1 MNLIDFFSFAGT
13 FLFAVSGALA
23 AMEKKLDVF
32 GAFVIALAT
41 AVGGGTFRDLLIR
54 EAAGGLAHEYLVFG
68 AGRCRSARK
77 SYFSKAVFQKM
88 RKSMFLFDSMGIG
101 LFTILGIERT
111 LAVGLS
117 PMAAVLMGAFSAV
130 FGGVLRD
137 ILCNEIPIIFRKEI
151 YATACIAG
159 GVLYLILESCLDQR
173 SFNMVITVCF
183 ITVIRIL
190 AVKRRWRLEFR

>member
-41 AVGGGTFRDLLIR
+41 AVGGGTFRDLLI
-54 EAAGGLAHEYLVFG
+54 GKQPVVWLTDTWYLVLV
-68 AGRCRSARK
+68 AA
-77 SYFSKAVFQKM
+77 AVPVSHIFKGSFQKM

-101 LFTILGIERT
+101 LFTILGMERT

-117 PMAAVLMGAFSAV
+117 PMAAVLMGAVSAV

>member
-1 MNLIDFFSFAGT
+1 MNLIDFFSYAGT
-13 FLFAVSGALA
+13 FLFAVSGSLA

-41 AVGGGTFRDLLIR
+41 AVGGGTFRDLLI
-54 EAAGGLAHEYLVFG
+54 GKQPVVWLTDTWYLVLV
-68 AGRCRSARK
+68 AA
-77 SYFSKAVFQKM
+77 AVPVSHIFKGSFQKL

-101 LFTILGIERT
+101 LFTILGMERT
-111 LAVGLS
+111 LAAGLS
-117 PMAAVLMGAFSAV
+117 PLAAVLMGAFSAV

-159 GVLYLILESCLDQR
+159 GVLYLILESFLDQR

>member
-1 MNLIDFFSFAGT
+1 MNLIDFFSYAGT

-41 AVGGGTFRDLLIR
+41 AVGGGTFRDLLI
-54 EAAGGLAHEYLVFG
+54 GKQPVVWLTDTWYLVLV
-68 AGRCRSARK
+68 AA
-77 SYFSKAVFQKM
+77 AVPVSHIFKGSFQKL

-101 LFTILGIERT
+101 LFTILGMERT
-111 LAVGLS
+111 LDAGLS
-117 PMAAVLMGAFSAV
+117 PMAAVSMGAVSAV

-159 GVLYLILESCLDQR
+159 GVLYLILESCLEQR

>member
-1 MNLIDFFSFAGT
+1 MNLIDFFSYAGT

-41 AVGGGTFRDLLIR
+41 AVGGGTFRDLLI
-54 EAAGGLAHEYLVFG
+54 GKQPVVWLTDTWYLVLV
-68 AGRCRSARK
+68 AA
-77 SYFSKAVFQKM
+77 AVPVSHIFKGSFQKM

-101 LFTILGIERT
+101 LFTILGMERT

-117 PMAAVLMGAFSAV
+117 PMAAVLMGAVSAV

-159 GVLYLILESCLDQR
+159 GVLYLILESCLEQR

>member
-41 AVGGGTFRDLLIR
+41 AVGGGTFRDLLI
-54 EAAGGLAHEYLVFG
+54 GKQPVVWLTNTWYLVLVV
-68 AGRCRSARK
+68 A
-77 SYFSKAVFQKM
+77 AVPVSHIFKGSFQKM

-111 LAVGLS
+111 LAAGLS
-117 PMAAVLMGAFSAV
+117 PMAAVLMGAVSAV

-159 GVLYLILESCLDQR
+159 GILYLMLESCLEQR
-173 SFNMVITVCF
+173 SFNMIITVCF
-183 ITVIRIL
+183 ITIIRIL

>member
-41 AVGGGTFRDLLIR
+41 AVGGGTFRDLLI
-54 EAAGGLAHEYLVFG
+54 GKQPVVWLTNTWYLVLIVI
-68 AGRCRSARK
+68 
-77 SYFSKAVFQKM
+77 AVPISHIFKGSFQKM

-101 LFTILGIERT
+101 LFTILGLEKT
-111 LAVGLS
+111 LDAGLS
-117 PMAAVLMGAFSAV
+117 PMAAVLMGAVSAV

-159 GVLYLILESCLDQR
+159 GILYLALESCLAQR
-173 SFNMVITVCF
+173 SFNMLITVFF
-183 ITVIRIL
+183 ITLIRIL

>member
-41 AVGGGTFRDLLIR
+41 AVGGGTFRDLLI
-54 EAAGGLAHEYLVFG
+54 GKQPVIWLTNTWYLVLI
-68 AGRCRSARK
+68 
-77 SYFSKAVFQKM
+77 AVAVPVSHIFKGSFQKM
-88 RKSMFLFDSMGIG
+88 RRSMFLFDSMGIG
-101 LFTILGIERT
+101 LFTILGMERT

-117 PMAAVLMGAFSAV
+117 PMAAVLMGAVSAV

>member
-1 MNLIDFFSFAGT
+1 
-13 FLFAVSGALA
+13 
-23 AMEKKLDVF
+23 
-32 GAFVIALAT
+32 
-41 AVGGGTFRDLLIR
+41 
-54 EAAGGLAHEYLVFG
+54 
-68 AGRCRSARK
+68 
-77 SYFSKAVFQKM
+77 
-88 RKSMFLFDSMGIG
+88 MFLFDSMGIG
-101 LFTILGIERT
+101 LFTILGMERT

-117 PMAAVLMGAFSAV
+117 PMAAVLMGAVSAV

>member
-1 MNLIDFFSFAGT
+1 MNLIDFFSYAGT

-41 AVGGGTFRDLLIR
+41 AVGGGTFRDLLI
-54 EAAGGLAHEYLVFG
+54 GKQPVVWLTDTWYLVLV
-68 AGRCRSARK
+68 AA
-77 SYFSKAVFQKM
+77 AVPVSHIFKGSFQKM

-101 LFTILGIERT
+101 LFTILGMERT
-111 LAVGLS
+111 LDAGLS
-117 PMAAVLMGAFSAV
+117 PMAAVSMGAVSAV

-159 GVLYLILESCLDQR
+159 GVLYLILESCLEQR

>member
-13 FLFAVSGALA
+13 FLFAVSGSLA

-41 AVGGGTFRDLLIR
+41 AVGGGTFRDLLI
-54 EAAGGLAHEYLVFG
+54 GKQPVIWLTNTWYLVLIV
-68 AGRCRSARK
+68 A
-77 SYFSKAVFQKM
+77 AVPVSHIFKGSFQKM

-101 LFTILGIERT
+101 LFTILGLERT
-111 LAVGLS
+111 LNAGLS
-117 PMAAVLMGAFSAV
+117 PMAAVLMGAVSAV

-159 GVLYLILESCLDQR
+159 GILYLILESCLEQR

>member
-41 AVGGGTFRDLLIR
+41 AVGGGTFRDLLI
-54 EAAGGLAHEYLVFG
+54 GKQPVVWLTNTWYLVLVV
-68 AGRCRSARK
+68 A
-77 SYFSKAVFQKM
+77 AVPVSHIFKGSFQKM

-101 LFTILGIERT
+101 LFTILGLERT
-111 LAVGLS
+111 LDAGLS
-117 PMAAVLMGAFSAV
+117 PMAAVLMGAVSAV

-159 GVLYLILESCLDQR
+159 GILYLLLESCLEQR

>member
-1 MNLIDFFSFAGT
+1 MNLIDFFSLAGT

-23 AMEKKLDVF
+23 AAEKRLDVF

-41 AVGGGTFRDLLIR
+41 AVGGGTLRDLLIGKQPVVWLTNTWYIVLI
-54 EAAGGLAHEYLVFG
+54 AAAVPISHIFKGG
-68 AGRCRSARK
+68 
-77 SYFSKAVFQKM
+77 FQKL

-101 LFTILGIERT
+101 LFTILGLEKT
-111 LAVGLS
+111 LNAGLS
-117 PMAAVLMGAFSAV
+117 PLAAVLMGAVSAV

-159 GVLYLILESCLDQR
+159 GVLYLGLESCFEQR
-173 SFNMVITVCF
+173 TFNMIATVLF
-183 ITVIRIL
+183 ITIIRIM
-190 AVKRRWRLEFR
+190 AVKLRWRLQFR

>member
-1 MNLIDFFSFAGT
+1 MNLIDFFSYAGT

-41 AVGGGTFRDLLIR
+41 AVGGGTFRDLLI
-54 EAAGGLAHEYLVFG
+54 GKQPVVWLTDTWYLVLV
-68 AGRCRSARK
+68 AA
-77 SYFSKAVFQKM
+77 AVPVSHIFKGSFQKM

-101 LFTILGIERT
+101 LFTILGMERT

-117 PMAAVLMGAFSAV
+117 PMAAVSMGAVSAV

-159 GVLYLILESCLDQR
+159 GVLYLILESCVDQR

>member
-1 MNLIDFFSFAGT
+1 MNLIDFFSYAGT

-23 AMEKKLDVF
+23 AMERKLDVF

-41 AVGGGTFRDLLIR
+41 AVGGGTLRDLLI
-54 EAAGGLAHEYLVFG
+54 GKQPVVWLTDTWYLVLVV
-68 AGRCRSARK
+68 A
-77 SYFSKAVFQKM
+77 AVPVSHFFKGSFQKM

-101 LFTILGIERT
+101 LFTILGMERT
-111 LAVGLS
+111 LSAGLS
-117 PMAAVLMGAFSAV
+117 PLAAVSMGAVSAV

-159 GVLYLILESCLDQR
+159 GVLYLILESCVDQR
-173 SFNMVITVCF
+173 SFNMIITVCF